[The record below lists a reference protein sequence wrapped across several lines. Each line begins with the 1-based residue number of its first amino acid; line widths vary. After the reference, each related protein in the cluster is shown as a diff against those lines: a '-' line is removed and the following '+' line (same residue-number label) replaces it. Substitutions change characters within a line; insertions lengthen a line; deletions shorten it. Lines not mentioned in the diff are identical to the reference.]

1 MTDNTIS
8 QAMGYSANYKQST
21 PSIISGY
28 DRSLNTTPMDT
39 YELESLISK
48 DQPEVEAN
56 KHNWFTDSWN
66 NFNNKRDEIR
76 LMTERAKIVNE
87 ISPELDNIEK
97 RMAQSD
103 ITEEELTKLQ
113 ERYKTLQDE
122 KQEVFNNINEIEQ
135 EVNERKKSGVSAY
148 YQAKEQIA
156 QDKSLLDIDY
166 WKYSVP
172 GTMGSSFSDMSSYLA
187 GAGAKMLSFTTT
199 AIGTAVAGAGA
210 VPSGGASIAVGAAI
224 KTAGDIGATALSLY
238 GVNKANRSEALA
250 ETYGA
255 YKDKVIQTF
264 KQNGSDAYDY
274 VKSLKSSDP
283 NLSVF
288 TDEQVLDKLLT
299 GEIEPDNE
307 DVKTILKE
315 SKKGLSAVYDRNRA
329 LIYSDLAQN
338 ILTGMNVGKIGSL
351 SRKFLKATKL
361 NKVADPIRNKYDKI
375 LDGITGWQT
384 RVAMES
390 PAKGA
395 AISISKKLAKYGLA
409 AIGEGFEEG
418 SQNVFNRDFLKGVY
432 DGGNSG
438 ILKAYSDY
446 ISANWRVG
454 KILAGIDTESELA
467 NDPNFYNE
475 VKGGIALGLLM
486 GGLGSVPSVTVGTAR
501 ELAAN
506 RFVKDLTLDSISK
519 KEKMAKIEAYSDELS
534 KRFDN
539 SENIIKTFEDY
550 KKYIL
555 PKQENSEVTEED
567 IDNEIEL
574 FKQVR
579 NTVNNKEFNAMAKAA
594 GFDRKSKEYNTFV
607 GLSIMSKE
615 QYDEA
620 QALNDETSSKLKEL
634 EGKISQDK
642 AFDQFNNDDKLTRH
656 NATEISITNS
666 KLHVLNS
673 IIEDIESEAEDKKT
687 KWGVLNKN
695 NPIGK
700 LLLNRAKTYKKLLE
714 EYIDILS
721 NGEESFRNIEL
732 SSNDT
737 LEMQKAYFSS
747 LLAEASADNARLV
760 KDAYEGNIR
769 NSRGL
774 PIPFRKLNKEDKN
787 DIINAIKDRVQNYLN
802 NLDHTTEVI
811 QKNAK
816 DFLSDEQNQP
826 ESKPTAAPSPQPTAQ
841 PKSSVDTSIN
851 IPKEDDTTDEKED
864 TNVENKVDLQYAD
877 IEDND
882 GEDLVNDIQAALAN
896 EEEQTTDVLDIEDA
910 DEEGGIQ
917 IEDATNNVEITIE
930 DGTVGSSSDV
940 TIEEKENYNITV
952 EESADQPDVD
962 TQVDQSDETDTV
974 DEADINKERE
984 LTDGLFGNKQLSNL
998 ESANDKVSST
1008 LFYSPTATKPMLPGY
1023 KSGSELQ
1030 ELLNKKNVLS
1040 ECSLRFFINTSYNII
1055 KRLKDLSEG
1064 TSILFT
1070 STEEYTYLR
1079 SLSSNN
1085 ALSNYTSYFKVP
1097 DFLKVNGKSFEGKI
1111 LGFNEIRVDNN
1122 TGKIVAKVVSEL
1134 DNGTIHTVDN
1144 VEIEYIPG
1152 SDDYVA
1158 GNRDTYDNAAVLLEI
1173 SHPSGLY
1180 LMSLATPNKAASMP
1194 GVDEDAINRLRA
1206 NRNSI
1211 IEALENASPD
1221 TEIVPVGIQ
1230 YGNGK
1235 YDVLRKTEDGVE
1247 VSIQRNLS
1255 DNKGMDIPSNYHEI
1269 NKDNV
1274 TIGIGSGYKGTIKFA
1289 IISSDGQPLPGTGNS
1304 GGCYY
1309 IAKPSQTFS
1318 GKQLPI
1324 QLNVVRFNK
1333 LDKFID
1339 IDSLLDAFFNHTWDT
1354 NEWLSVN
1361 GETVDINFENIF
1373 NFVFD
1378 FRNREEDQS
1387 FLIEKQ
1393 FFYDKD
1399 RNLVVGNN
1407 TYDPNNIDDNT
1418 AKSIKDYIK
1427 NNFHWSV
1434 SRKTF
1439 WGTMSDALQEI
1450 HTYFEDHQQVN
1461 EINLFG
1467 IKFKREDFDGK
1478 TTVMGWMIGNG
1489 LITTDVSDNLFK
1501 DPFVYYSGIS
1511 AVDNNGLSP
1520 KTTET
1525 TVGIN
1530 ESSSSSITVADNTDT
1545 VITESDTKVE
1555 DEFLK
1560 KASEGIDPLNDMF
1573 GATRTIDDLPEGIKP
1588 VEASNPVT
1596 QDEINWLKDNLGLD
1610 PEISDEVAAIIGK
1623 NQYIMGICK
1632 LDSIV
1637 LYRSAI
1643 KGTAYHEAFHRVS
1656 LLLQKPSERRT
1667 LYELYRRRYNLEG
1680 DDNAIEEAL
1689 AEDFREYMQNTM
1701 DPELNIVRRLFNKI
1715 KYFVKTWFN
1724 KSDRYIYNLFKQIS
1738 YGKFKNI
1745 PINKESEQ
1753 EFINRYK
1760 NIGGAPFKYHG
1771 IEIKSISNTQIEETV
1786 KTLASVALITNNVRF
1801 SGDLVNLDLSKVK
1814 AALNPSISEALL
1826 KNGRLTPEQAAAR
1839 NEIFEKFD
1847 TFAELIK
1854 EELRKYKISIYNTEE
1869 SIEEDSNNKESGDYD
1884 GAGLAAHTKSS
1895 LEISSKSNAL
1905 PAVKMFIAC
1914 LKNQKYN
1921 TKGEL
1926 YTVTNPAT
1934 GMVTTVDFDSSWK
1947 VISNELAECETIKDM
1962 IDKSVRLGKEVALF
1976 KTLAEALN
1984 DLTVIKDGDNYQT
1997 KLAKEN
2003 LSTQIR
2009 NTFRKNKADLIFL
2022 NVRNYVDE
2030 NGNTQVEIVINNESA
2045 NKGIIDTTAGW
2056 VNNLIETQ
2064 EIISVTPDGYTVNTE
2079 KINSV
2084 KTKYQSLVNAAKKG
2098 AINNG
2103 NLNTYKKNFISCLN
2117 EIGIQIDIETLN
2129 TVLNDPSFYDP
2140 SSIVSFSKL
2149 LTSANNDASSFLFNN
2164 KLNDLTKI
2172 DKDGNIRSGNFK
2184 IKLKDFYNRTPFVNK
2199 LAQAYLINNP
2209 SPEETSVLS
2218 TNNKL
2223 LYTITEHNYLSDYTL
2238 ELNTSE
2244 DAVNKLANVAYV
2256 AGVNNNKGKIKG
2268 SYILNKLKSG
2278 GKLVVQTIVG
2288 FKNST
2293 SDDAGRKYTEISPL
2307 ENYVMKIALTRANR
2321 VLLPTMGDSV
2331 RYDVLSG
2338 TAVEGFSFKN
2348 ALNIDLKNNRI
2359 TFDQAVLNRFINYFT
2374 TELETILFNYEHQPT
2389 KPEDIIKN
2397 YDTGNRNGYRLRY
2410 FDGINGLIDG
2420 NKTINEAL
2428 AEFESTDDNNYSAAT
2443 ELIRSILDTWNKKSN
2458 VEKHEIMNS
2467 YLMDSFKEELNYA
2480 SSIGLIKWDG
2490 NKLSSVQNVAIPSSY
2505 INSSS
2510 AKYNKYG
2517 DDLKNSLSSLEIMM
2531 AYFSNSVSS
2540 IIEFGKIYTKDPA
2553 YYKNPVDM
2561 IKRLR
2566 EVLST
2571 GVTPRTDYESYP
2583 AMNDLKEFTVGT
2595 LADNEMVSRQF
2606 DEIKKSAARS
2616 YAFNLLQQKGLSEQ
2630 EALNQL
2636 DNNTADPAIIDQAN
2650 AMADTRFKGYYKDD
2664 NNNGNINQT
2673 DATVLLS
2680 PEGYKQLVRR
2690 INGWTPDVEKAFNVL
2705 NDARI
2710 LTDRNSKLYHDSL
2723 NTVIQPL
2730 KCMFFGER
2738 DNIELKRSVPIF
2750 DKMAMFPV
2758 FPVFATGDIKYVYE
2772 RMVREDNPIHML
2784 AFESAVKVGQDQK
2797 TKIYNKDG
2805 SINIEGLAN
2814 IVTHKQPLNRFRRQ
2828 MVTDPHESGHEQ
2840 MFVSQAMKAAML
2852 NIRPNNTYTTPTGES
2867 MSGRDLYN
2875 NIFDTINKLTD
2886 FGRQEI
2892 DEEFGVKE
2900 DSEGNLT
2907 IDKDKVVK
2915 SLKAAAEASHMDQN
2929 TIDGLTK
2936 DAEGKTA
2943 PLSGLS
2949 SNSWLESKLIGQ
2961 HNRAIV
2967 DVNTP
2972 GGMFIQMSSIAY
2984 NDLNVRTDG
2993 KVRDLKFDNKD
3004 GSIECCISINLL
3016 KTIIPDYDKKS
3027 FIESKEWL
3035 IKHGIIGRDTKAG
3048 AIGYRIPAQGPSSV
3062 AALKI
3067 VDVYPENIGDTIT
3080 LPDEWTALTGSD
3092 RIVVRTSII

>member
-8 QAMGYSANYKQST
+8 QAMGYSANYKQKT

-39 YELESLISK
+39 YELESIISK

-87 ISPELDNIEK
+87 ITPELEDIEQK
-97 RMAQSD
+97 MAQPD
-103 ITEEELTKLQ
+103 VTKEELTKLQ
-113 ERYKTLQDE
+113 ERYKTLQNE
-122 KQEVFNNINEIEQ
+122 KQEVFNNINDIEQ
-135 EVNERKKSGVSAY
+135 DVNERKKSGVSAY

-187 GAGAKMLSFTTT
+187 GAGAKALNFTTT
-199 AIGTAVAGAGA
+199 AVGTFVAGAGA
-210 VPSGGASIAVGAAI
+210 VPSGGASIALGAGI
-224 KTAGDIGATALSLY
+224 KTAGELGATALSLW

-264 KQNGSDAYDY
+264 EQNGNNVYDY
-274 VKSLKSSDP
+274 VKSLKARDSY
-283 NLSVF
+283 LTTL

-307 DVKTILKE
+307 EVKTILKE
-315 SKKGLSAVYDRNRA
+315 SKKGLDAVYDRNRA

-338 ILTGMNVGKIGSL
+338 ILTGMNVGKLGSL

-361 NKVADPIRNKYDKI
+361 NKVTDPIKTKYDKI
-375 LDGITGWQT
+375 LDGLTGWQT
-384 RVAMES
+384 RVTMES
-390 PAKGA
+390 PVKGA
-395 AISISKKLAKYGLA
+395 ALNISKKLAKYGLA
-409 AIGEGFEEG
+409 AVSEGFEEG

-432 DGGNSG
+432 DDGNSG

-446 ISANWRVG
+446 VSANWRVG

-475 VKGGIALGLLM
+475 VKGGVALGLLM
-486 GGLGSVPSVTVGTAR
+486 GGLGTVPSVTVGTAR

-506 RFVKDLTLDSISK
+506 RFVRDLTLDNITK
-519 KEKMAKIEAYSDELS
+519 KEKMSKIEAYSEELS

-539 SENIIKTFEDY
+539 SENIIRTFEDY

-555 PKQENSEVTEED
+555 PNQENSEVTEED

-594 GFDRKSKEYNTFV
+594 GFDRKSREYNAFV
-607 GLSIMSKE
+607 GLSMMSKE

-634 EGKISQDK
+634 EGKVAQDK
-642 AFDQFNNDDKLTRH
+642 AFDQFNSNGKLTRQD
-656 NATEISITNS
+656 ATEISITNS

-673 IIEDIESEAEDKKT
+673 LINDIESKSVNNKT

-700 LLLNRAKTYKKLLE
+700 LLLKRAKTYKKLLE
-714 EYIDILS
+714 EYTDTLS
-721 NGEESFRNIEL
+721 KGDENLRNIEL

-747 LLAEASADNARLV
+747 LLAEASSDNAMLV

-769 NSRGL
+769 NSNGL
-774 PIPFRKLNKEDKN
+774 PIPFRRLSKDYKN
-787 DIINAIKDRVQNYLN
+787 DIVNAIKDRVHNYLN
-802 NLDHTTEVI
+802 NLDHTSEVI
-811 QKNAK
+811 QNNAK
-816 DFLSDEQNQP
+816 DFSSQQQNQNKTQTATTTNTTTVTP
-826 ESKPTAAPSPQPTAQ
+826 SNTVTPSKPSVDDSIPPTVAPSLD
-841 PKSSVDTSIN
+841 VDNTVN
-851 IPKEDDTTDEKED
+851 EENADKLQDT
-864 TNVENKVDLQYAD
+864 D
-877 IEDND
+877 IED
-882 GEDLVNDIQAALAN
+882 GENLIDTIQAELAN
-896 EEEQTTDVLDIEDA
+896 EGVQTADTLNIEDA
-910 DEEGGIQ
+910 EEEGAIQ
-917 IEDATNNVEITIE
+917 IEEGLNGPEVIIE
-930 DGTVGSSSDV
+930 DGTVDNNSVDVDVEEGESSSPEINEI
-940 TIEEKENYNITV
+940 TTESNIEVQDEQDAQLDNQDQDEVN
-952 EESADQPDVD
+952 EEEID
-962 TQVDQSDETDTV
+962 
-974 DEADINKERE
+974 KERE
-984 LTDGLFGNKQLSNL
+984 LTEGLFGNKQLSNL
-998 ESANDKVSST
+998 ESANDKVSNT
-1008 LFYSPTATKPMLPGY
+1008 LFYSPTATKSMLPGY

-1030 ELLNKKNVLS
+1030 KLLNKKNVLS

-1055 KRLKDLSEG
+1055 KRLENLAKG
-1064 TSILFT
+1064 TKIVFS
-1070 STEEYTYLR
+1070 STEKNTYLR

-1085 ALSNYTSYFKVP
+1085 DLSNYSSYFKVP
-1097 DFLKVNGKSFEGKI
+1097 DFLKIKNKSFEGNI
-1111 LGFNEIRVDNN
+1111 LGFNEIKVDNI
-1122 TGKIVAKVVSEL
+1122 TGKITAKVVSKL
-1134 DNGTIHTVDN
+1134 NDGTIHTVDN
-1144 VEIEYIPG
+1144 IEIEYIPD
-1152 SDDYVA
+1152 SNDYIA
-1158 GNRDTYDNAAVLLEI
+1158 GNRDTYDNAAILLEI

-1180 LMSLATPNKAASMP
+1180 LMSLATPAKASNMQ
-1194 GVDEDAINRLRA
+1194 GVDAEAVERLRA
-1206 NRNSI
+1206 NRNNI

-1221 TEIVPVGIQ
+1221 TEIVPIGIQ
-1230 YGNGK
+1230 YGNGE
-1235 YDVLRKTEDGVE
+1235 YDVLRKTENGTE
-1247 VSIQRNLS
+1247 VSVQRNLS
-1255 DNKGMDIPSNYHEI
+1255 DNKGMNIPDNYHGI
-1269 NKDNV
+1269 NEDNV
-1274 TIGIGSGYKGTIKFA
+1274 TIGIGSGYRGTVKFG
-1289 IISSDGQPLPGTGNS
+1289 IISSEGQPFPGTGNS

-1309 IAKPSQTFS
+1309 IASPSQTFS

-1339 IDSLLDAFFNHTWDT
+1339 IDSLLDFFFQHVWGNSEYLSIN
-1354 NEWLSVN
+1354 NE
-1361 GETVDINFENIF
+1361 TTDIPFESIF

-1378 FRNREEDQS
+1378 FRNRKEDQS

-1399 RNLVVGNN
+1399 GNLVVGDN
-1407 TYDPNNIDDNT
+1407 TYDQNNLDDNT
-1418 AKSIKDYIK
+1418 IANIKSYIK

-1439 WGTMSDALQEI
+1439 WGTMSDALPEVDS
-1450 HTYFEDHQQVN
+1450 YFEDNQQVN

-1489 LITTDVSDNLFK
+1489 LITTDISDNLFK
-1501 DPFVYYSGIS
+1501 NPFVYYSGIS
-1511 AVDNNGLSP
+1511 AVDYNGLSP
-1520 KTTET
+1520 KTTEA

-1530 ESSSSSITVADNTDT
+1530 ESSESSITVVDNTDT
-1545 VITESDTKVE
+1545 VVTDSDPKIE
-1555 DEFLK
+1555 DELLK
-1560 KASEGIDPLNDMF
+1560 KASKGIDPLNELF
-1573 GATRTIDDLPEGIKP
+1573 GATRTIEDLPEGIKP
-1588 VEASNPVT
+1588 TEASNPVT
-1596 QDEINWLKDNLGLD
+1596 VDEINWLKESLGLD

-1623 NQYIMGICK
+1623 NQYIMGICR

-1637 LYRSAI
+1637 LYKSAER
-1643 KGTAYHEAFHRVS
+1643 GTAYHEAFHRVS

-1680 DDNAIEEAL
+1680 DDNTIEEAL
-1689 AEDFREYMQNTM
+1689 AEDFRSFMQNTT

-1715 KYFVKTWFN
+1715 KYFVKSWFN
-1724 KSDRYIYNLFKQIS
+1724 KSDKYIYNLFRQIS
-1738 YGKFKNI
+1738 SGKFKNV
-1745 PINKESEQ
+1745 PVNKESEQ
-1753 EFINRYK
+1753 EFISRYS
-1760 NIGGAPFKYHG
+1760 NVGGAPFMYHG
-1771 IEIKSISNTQIEETV
+1771 IEIKTISNTQIEETV
-1786 KTLASVALITNNVRF
+1786 KTLASAALISNNVRF
-1801 SGDLVNLDLSKVK
+1801 SGDLINLDLSKVK
-1814 AALNPSISEALL
+1814 AAISPAVSEALL
-1826 KNGRLTPEQAAAR
+1826 KNGKLTPEQVAVR
-1839 NEIFEKFD
+1839 KEIFEKFD
-1847 TFAELIK
+1847 TFADLIK

-1869 SIEEDSNNKESGDYD
+1869 SINEDSNNKESGDYD

-1921 TKGEL
+1921 DKGEL

-1934 GMVTTVDFDSSWK
+1934 GLFTTVDFDSSWK
-1947 VISNELAECETIKDM
+1947 VISNELAECETIQDM
-1962 IDKSVRLGKEVALF
+1962 IDKSTKLGENVALF

-1984 DLTVIKDGDNYQT
+1984 DLTTIKDGDNYQT

-2022 NVRNYVDE
+2022 NVKNTVDE
-2030 NGNTQVEIVINNESA
+2030 NGNTQVEILINNEST
-2045 NKGIIDTTAGW
+2045 NKGISDTTSGW
-2056 VNNLIETQ
+2056 VNNLSEVQ
-2064 EIISVTPDGYTVNTE
+2064 EIVKANPDGYTVNND
-2079 KINSV
+2079 KINRIKRDYRNIV
-2084 KTKYQSLVNAAKKG
+2084 DAAKKG
-2098 AINNG
+2098 NINNS
-2103 NLNTYKKNFISCLN
+2103 NLNTYKKNFISLLN
-2117 EIGIQIDIETLN
+2117 EIGIQIDMETLN

-2140 SSIVSFSKL
+2140 SSLTSFTKL
-2149 LTSANNDASSFLFNN
+2149 LLSAKSDFPSFLFNN
-2164 KLNDLTKI
+2164 KLTDLTNI
-2172 DKDGNIRSGNFK
+2172 DKEGNIRSNNFK
-2184 IKLKDFYNRTPFVNK
+2184 VKLKDFYNSVPFAKK
-2199 LAQAYLINNP
+2199 LAQAYLVNNP

-2244 DAVNKLANVAYV
+2244 DAVNRLANVAYV

-2293 SDDAGRKYTEISPL
+2293 SDDTGRKYTEISPL

-2348 ALNIDLKNNRI
+2348 ALNIDIENNRI
-2359 TFDQAVLNRFINYFT
+2359 TFDRAVLNRFINYFT

-2410 FDGINGLIDG
+2410 FDGIGGLITG

-2428 AEFESTDDNNYSAAT
+2428 AEVESADDNNYSAAT
-2443 ELIRSILDTWNKKSN
+2443 EMIRSILDKWNSSN
-2458 VEKHEIMNS
+2458 VDKYEIMNN
-2467 YLMDSFKEELNYA
+2467 YLMNSFKEELNYA

-2490 NKLSSVQNVAIPSSY
+2490 NKLSSIQNIAIPSSY
-2505 INSSS
+2505 IKDALIKDNRFSE
-2510 AKYNKYG
+2510 
-2517 DDLKNSLSSLEIMM
+2517 DLQNSLSALKIMM

-2636 DNNTADPAIIDQAN
+2636 DNNTVDPEIIDQAN
-2650 AMADTRFKGYYKDD
+2650 AMADTRFKGYS
-2664 NNNGNINQT
+2664 NVNQT

-2690 INGWTPDVEKAFNVL
+2690 INGWTPDIEKAFNVL
-2705 NDARI
+2705 NDAKV

-2738 DNIELKRSVPIF
+2738 DNIDLKRSVPIF

-2758 FPVFATGDIKYVYE
+2758 FPVFATGDMKYVYE
-2772 RMVREDNPIHML
+2772 RMTREDHPIHML

-2805 SINIEGLAN
+2805 SVNIDGLAN

-2828 MVTDPHESGHEQ
+2828 MVTDPHEAGHDQ

-2867 MSGRDLYN
+2867 MSGRELYS

-2892 DEEFGVKE
+2892 DEELGVTT

-2907 IDKDKVVK
+2907 VDKDKVTE

-2936 DAEGKTA
+2936 NTEGKTA

-2993 KVRDLKFDNKD
+2993 KVRDLKFDNAD

-3035 IKHGIIGRDTKAG
+3035 IEHGIIGRDTKAG

-3092 RIVVRTSII
+3092 FD

>member
-1 MTDNTIS
+1 MTNNTIS
-8 QAMGYSANYKQST
+8 QATGYSANYKQST

-210 VPSGGASIAVGAAI
+210 IPSGGASIAVGAAI
-224 KTAGDIGATALSLY
+224 KTAGDVGATALSLY

-264 KQNGSDAYDY
+264 KQNGSDVYDY
-274 VKSLKSSDP
+274 IKGLKSNDP
-283 NLSVF
+283 NLSIF

-299 GEIEPDNE
+299 GEIEPDSE
-307 DVKTILKE
+307 DVKTILNE

-361 NKVADPIRNKYDKI
+361 NKVVDPIRNKYDKI

-432 DGGNSG
+432 DDGNSG

-506 RFVKDLTLDSISK
+506 RFVRDLTLDSISK

-555 PKQENSEVTEED
+555 PKQEDSEVTEED
-567 IDNEIEL
+567 IDDEIEL

-620 QALNDETSSKLKEL
+620 QALNNETYSKLKEL
-634 EGKISQDK
+634 EGKITQDK

-656 NATEISITNS
+656 NATEISIANS

-700 LLLNRAKTYKKLLE
+700 LLLNRAKTYKKSLE
-714 EYIDILS
+714 EYIDTLS
-721 NGEESFRNIEL
+721 NGDESFRNIEL

-747 LLAEASADNARLV
+747 LLAEASADNAMLV

-802 NLDHTTEVI
+802 NLNHTTEVI

-816 DFLSDEQNQP
+816 DFLSNEQNQP
-826 ESKPTAAPSPQPTAQ
+826 ESKPTTVPSPQPPTQ
-841 PKSSVDTSIN
+841 PKSSVDASIN
-851 IPKEDDTTDEKED
+851 IPKEDDTADEKEG
-864 TNVENKVDLQYAD
+864 TNVENNTDLQYAD

-917 IEDATNNVEITIE
+917 LEDATNNVEITIE
-930 DGTVGSSSDV
+930 DGTVDSSSDV
-940 TIEEKENYNITV
+940 TIEEKENDNITV
-952 EESADQPDVD
+952 EESADQPGVD
-962 TQVDQSDETDTV
+962 TQVDQLDETDTV

-1055 KRLKDLSEG
+1055 NRLSDLAKG
-1064 TSILFT
+1064 TSIVFS
-1070 STEEYTYLR
+1070 STEKYTYLR
-1079 SLSSNN
+1079 SLSSTND
-1085 ALSNYTSYFKVP
+1085 LSNYTSYFKIP
-1097 DFLKVNGKSFEGKI
+1097 NFLKIKRKSFEGKI
-1111 LGFNEIRVDNN
+1111 LGFNEIKVDNN

-1134 DNGTIHTVDN
+1134 DNGTKHTVDN
-1144 VEIEYIPG
+1144 IEIEYIPG

-1158 GNRDTYDNAAVLLEI
+1158 GNKDTYDNAAVLLEI

-1194 GVDEDAINRLRA
+1194 GVDEDAINRLKA

-1354 NEWLSVN
+1354 NEYLSVN
-1361 GETVDINFENIF
+1361 NETTDITFESIF

-1393 FFYDKD
+1393 FFYDKNG
-1399 RNLVVGNN
+1399 NLVVGNN

-1439 WGTMSDALQEI
+1439 WGTMSDALPEI
-1450 HTYFEDHQQVN
+1450 DSYFDDNQQVN

-1489 LITTDVSDNLFK
+1489 LITTDASDNLFK

-1530 ESSSSSITVADNTDT
+1530 ESSSSSTTIADNTDT

-1643 KGTAYHEAFHRVS
+1643 KGTVYHEAFHRVS

-1771 IEIKSISNTQIEETV
+1771 IEINSISNTQIEETV

-1921 TKGEL
+1921 DKGEL

-1962 IDKSVRLGKEVALF
+1962 IDKSVRLGKDIALF

-1984 DLTVIKDGDNYQT
+1984 DLTVIKDSDNYQT

-2022 NVRNYVDE
+2022 NVKNSVDE
-2030 NGNTQVEIVINNESA
+2030 NGDTQVEIVINNESA

-2098 AINNG
+2098 AINNS

-2117 EIGIQIDIETLN
+2117 DLGIQIDIETLN

-2184 IKLKDFYNRTPFVNK
+2184 IKLKEFYNRTPFVNK

-2238 ELNTSE
+2238 ELNTNE

-2268 SYILNKLKSG
+2268 SYILNKLRSG

-2410 FDGINGLIDG
+2410 FDGIGGLLDS

-2490 NKLSSVQNVAIPSSY
+2490 KKLSSVQNVAIPSSY

-2510 AKYNKYG
+2510 IKYNKYG

-2595 LADNEMVSRQF
+2595 LADNEIVSRQF
-2606 DEIKKSAARS
+2606 DDIKKSAARS
-2616 YAFNLLQQKGLSEQ
+2616 YAFNLLQQSGLTEQ

-2636 DNNTADPAIIDQAN
+2636 DNNTVDPSIMDQAN
-2650 AMADTRFKGYYKDD
+2650 AMADTRFKGYS
-2664 NNNGNINQT
+2664 NLNQT

-2705 NDARI
+2705 NDAKI

-2805 SINIEGLAN
+2805 SINIDGLSN